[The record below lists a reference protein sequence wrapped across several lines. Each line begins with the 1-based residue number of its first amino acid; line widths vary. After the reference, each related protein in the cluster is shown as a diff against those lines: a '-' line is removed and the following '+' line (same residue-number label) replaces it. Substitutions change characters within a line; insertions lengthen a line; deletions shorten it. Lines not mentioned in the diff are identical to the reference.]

1 MLNFLIKKVKVEIL
15 QATHIQIPLEKK
27 IVRDRIPESVPRVSP
42 KLVSRGGTNIVS
54 GTPQGQLDCP
64 QRQLNCPQRQ
74 LNCPQGQNKC
84 PLETKINKI
93 K

>member
-1 MLNFLIKKVKVEIL
+1 MNNFLQVL
-15 QATHIQIPLEKK
+15 HRMQSLEKK

-64 QRQLNCPQRQ
+64 QRQLNCPQ
-74 LNCPQGQNKC
+74 GQNKC